1 MDKNS
6 YTISPV
12 DQSVIPLQWVLAL
25 SAGLLMAVLF
35 FFVGPAAADTP
46 VSRAVIASGAE
57 IDYPPFSIVEE
68 DGHATGFAVELM
80 RAALKAMGSEV
91 TFRTGPW
98 PEVRGGLER
107 GEIDA
112 LPLVGRTPERER
124 LFDFTVPYMS
134 LHGAIVVRTGTAN
147 IQDLKHLRGR
157 QVAVMQ
163 GDNTEE
169 FLRREAPGISIVTTD
184 TFETALRELS
194 QGQHDAVVIQRLV
207 ALRLIAATGLTNLEV
222 VNRPIEGFRQDF
234 CFAVREGDRD
244 TLALLNEGLAIVMAD
259 GTYRHLHAKWFAA
272 LQLPTDRPIVIGGD
286 YNFPPF
292 EFLDAKGRPAG
303 FNVDLTRAIAVAVG
317 LDIDIQLKPWTQI
330 VRDLEGGKLD
340 AVQGMFYSTERDR
353 TFDFTQ
359 PHMVIDYVGVVRR
372 DAGPPP
378 ETLDELTG
386 RSIVVQQG
394 DIAHDY
400 LKKNL
405 PGGSIAVVD
414 AQEDAL
420 RAVVEGRADVALVAR
435 LTALYWVE
443 KHGWDELA
451 LGRQPFLSPD
461 YGFAA
466 GSGHKALLAQLAEGL
481 EVLDKRGEYR
491 DIREKWMGVYRQAG
505 FSLASALRTLALVL
519 APFAVLFLAFV
530 VWSWSLRRQVA
541 CNTRALRENIDKF
554 QFVFEAANVGKSLT
568 LPTGEVNANQAFAD
582 ILGYTREEL
591 QDKRWQD
598 LTPPED
604 IEATQR
610 RIEPLLKG
618 DRDAMRFEKRYR
630 HRDGHIVWA
639 DVSVAI
645 RRDAEGRPLHFV
657 TNVVDISTRKQAEER
672 LQHLTMV
679 LRALREVNQI
689 ITQEK
694 DRDRLLRRA
703 CETLTAKR
711 GYCSAW
717 ICLRDAGGGI
727 EAVAESGLG
736 ENASAAVRA
745 TLLGGALPA
754 CCDQVRDQSGVTV
767 MSITDERCAACPLAC
782 RYSGT
787 ASLVGGLRYGEQ
799 DYGVFVVALP
809 ATLADDPEEQSL
821 FKEIAGDIA
830 YALQNIEF
838 DLARKEME
846 ATLAAREV
854 QYRLLAENTLDAIW
868 TMNMD
873 LEFTYVNP
881 AIEQL
886 TGHTPEEW
894 VGSLLT
900 DHCDEARL
908 LEMAEV
914 IQEEIAKGRDQQ
926 GVVFETLMRRRDGS
940 EIHVEIHGKVI
951 FDEAGNPAGIQG
963 TTRDIS
969 ERKQAETDLVQS
981 GHRLRILL
989 DNIPDLVWLKDR
1001 LGVYLLCNRIF
1012 ERFYGATESEI
1023 VGKTDYEFVEKDL
1036 ADFFR
1041 DHDRAAMAT
1050 VGPRKNEER
1059 LVFADGS
1066 YQGDFETVKTAIRDD
1081 NGNLIGVLGIARD
1094 ISERKAGEQTLRA
1107 SEQRYR
1113 SAQRMGRVGNW
1124 EYDIQTDTFWGSEE
1138 AKLIYGFDPQAGDFT
1153 VTEVERCIPEREKIH
1168 QALVD
1173 LIEQEKPYDLEF
1185 EIHPLGESPPRII
1198 KSIARL
1204 VKDDSGAPQKVAGVI
1219 QDITEQKAAEKIN
1232 RALENQL
1239 HQAQK
1244 MESVGR
1250 LAGGVAHDFNNILS
1264 VILGYAE
1271 LALDDIRP
1279 DAQLHGD
1286 LKEIID
1292 AAQRSRNIT
1301 RQLLAFARKE
1311 TIAPEVLE
1319 LNAAVENMLKML
1331 RRLIGEDIDL
1341 AWQPAPALWL
1351 VSMDPSQVDQILAN
1365 LCVNARDAIQDVGK
1379 VTIETGTMSIDAAYC
1394 ADHAGFIPGDFVTLT
1409 VSDDGCGMDRE
1420 TLEKVFEPFFTTKGL
1435 REGTGLGL
1443 ATVYGIVKQNKGFI
1457 NVYSE
1462 PGKGTSFRV
1471 YLPRHAG
1478 EVTARPAIP
1487 EAVGAGRGET
1497 LLVVEDDPAIL
1508 KLAVRILE
1516 PLNYN
1521 VLKARTPEEAIALAE
1536 AHNGEIHLLVTD
1548 VVMPGMNGRELSDHL
1563 TKVYP
1568 RLKILFMSGYTANV
1582 IAHRGVLDSDVHF
1595 IHKPFSKQG
1604 LAASVRSVLDDVD

>member
-1 MDKNS
+1 
-6 YTISPV
+6 
-12 DQSVIPLQWVLAL
+12 
-25 SAGLLMAVLF
+25 
-35 FFVGPAAADTP
+35 
-46 VSRAVIASGAE
+46 
-57 IDYPPFSIVEE
+57 
-68 DGHATGFAVELM
+68 
-80 RAALKAMGSEV
+80 
-91 TFRTGPW
+91 
-98 PEVRGGLER
+98 
-107 GEIDA
+107 
-112 LPLVGRTPERER
+112 
-124 LFDFTVPYMS
+124 
-134 LHGAIVVRTGTAN
+134 
-147 IQDLKHLRGR
+147 
-157 QVAVMQ
+157 VAVMQ
-163 GDNTEE
+163 GDNAEE
-169 FLRREAPGISIVTTD
+169 FLRREDRGISIVTTD

-194 QGQHDAVVIQRLV
+194 RGQHDAVVIQRLV
-207 ALRLIAATGLTNLEV
+207 ALRLIAAMGLGNLEI

-286 YNFPPF
+286 DNFPPF

-303 FNVDLTRAIAVAVG
+303 FNVDLTRAIAAAVG

-340 AVQGMFYSTERDR
+340 AVQGMFYSAERDL

-359 PHMVIDYVGVVRR
+359 PHMVIEYVGVVRR

-405 PGGSIAVVD
+405 PGGNIALVD

-435 LTALYWVE
+435 LTTLYWVE

-481 EVLDKRGEYR
+481 DVLDKRGEYR

-505 FSLASALRTLALVL
+505 FSLASALRALVLVL

-541 CNTRALRENIDKF
+541 RKTRALRENIDKF

-582 ILGYTREEL
+582 MLGYTREEL

-604 IEATQR
+604 IEATQC

-618 DRDAMRFEKRYR
+618 DRDAIRFEKRYR

-639 DVSVAI
+639 DVSIAI

-679 LRALREVNQI
+679 LRTLREVNQI
-689 ITQEK
+689 TTQEK

-703 CETLTAKR
+703 CEALTAKR
-711 GYCSAW
+711 GYRSAW
-717 ICLRDAGGGI
+717 ICLRSATGEI
-727 EAVAESGLG
+727 TAVAESGLG

-745 TLLGGALPA
+745 TLAGGALPA

-767 MSITDERCAACPLAC
+767 MSNTDEGCAACPLAC
-782 RYSGT
+782 RHSGT
-787 ASLVGGLRYGEQ
+787 AALMGGLRCGER
-799 DYGVFVVALP
+799 DFGVFVAALP
-809 ATLADDPEEQSL
+809 AALADDPEEQSL

-830 YALQNIEF
+830 YGLQNIEF
-838 DLARKEME
+838 ERARKEME
-846 ATLAAREV
+846 AALAASEK
-854 QYRLLAENTLDAIW
+854 QYRLLADNTLDVIW
-868 TMNMD
+868 TMDSD
-873 LEFTYVNP
+873 LVFTYVNP
-881 AIEQL
+881 AIERL

-894 VGSLLT
+894 VGSRLT
-900 DHCDEARL
+900 DHCEEPHF
-908 LEMAEV
+908 LEMARI
-914 IQEEIAKGRDQQ
+914 IQTEIEKGDAHS
-926 GVVFETLMRRRDGS
+926 GVVFETEVLRRDKS
-940 EIHVEIHGKVI
+940 PILVEIHGKVV
-951 FDEAGNPAGIQG
+951 FDAQGTLSGLQGVTRDITERRATENALDKSQTLFERVFEFLPVGLWLANKEGRLIRGNPAGVRIWGAEPHVGPEDYSVFKAWRLPSREAVGPEEWALVHTVREGVVVADELLEIETFDGQRKVILNYSAPIHNSSG
-963 TTRDIS
+963 DVEAAVVVNLDVTKLITAEAALAQS
-969 ERKQAETDLVQS
+969 EA
-981 GHRLRILL
+981 RLRTLV
-989 DNIPDLVWLKDR
+989 DTIPDLVWLKDR
-1001 LGVYLLCNRIF
+1001 FGVFLLCNPMF

-1023 VGKTDYEFVEKDL
+1023 IGKTDYEFVEKDL

-1041 DHDRAAMAT
+1041 DHDRAAMAS
-1050 VGPRKNEER
+1050 VGPHKNEER
-1059 LVFADGS
+1059 LVFTDGSS
-1066 YQGDFETVKTAIRDD
+1066 YQGDFETIKTAMRDD
-1081 NGNLIGVLGIARD
+1081 NGNLVGVLGIARD
-1094 ISERKAGEQTLRA
+1094 ISERKASESMLQTNALR
-1107 SEQRYR
+1107 YK
-1113 SAQRMGRVGNW
+1113 SAQRMGGVGNW
-1124 EYDIQTDTFWGSEE
+1124 EYDIQTDTFWGSEGV
-1138 AKLIYGFDPQAGDFT
+1138 KLIYGFDPQAGYFT
-1153 VTEVERCIPEREKIH
+1153 VEEIEGCIPEREKVY

-1173 LIEQEKPYDLEF
+1173 LIEQEKPYNLEF
-1185 EIHPLGESPPRII
+1185 EVHPFDESPPIII
-1198 KSIARL
+1198 KSIAQL

-1279 DAQLHGD
+1279 DAPLHGD
-1286 LKEIID
+1286 LKEIIN

-1311 TIAPEVLE
+1311 TIAPEVLD

-1341 AWQPAPALWL
+1341 SWQPDPVLWL

-1394 ADHAGFIPGDFVTLT
+1394 ADHAGFIPGDFVTLM

-1462 PGKGTSFRV
+1462 PGEGTSFRV

-1478 EVTARPAIP
+1478 EVAARPAIP

-1521 VLKARTPEEAIALAE
+1521 VLRARTPEEAIALAE

-1563 TKVYP
+1563 TAMYP
-1568 RLKILFMSGYTANV
+1568 KLRTLFMSGYTANV

-1604 LAASVRSVLDDVD
+1604 LAAGVRSVLDDVD